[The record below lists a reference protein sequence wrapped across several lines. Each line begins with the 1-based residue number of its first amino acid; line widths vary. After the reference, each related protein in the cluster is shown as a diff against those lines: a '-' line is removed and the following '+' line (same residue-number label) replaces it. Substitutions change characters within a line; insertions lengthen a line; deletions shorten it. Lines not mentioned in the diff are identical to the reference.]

1 MDVSLSLI
9 LKDKG
14 GKKHCLPIFWF
25 SPVGVDNFENEGK
38 SEKECIE
45 IEDWG
50 LSVHFGLGFQENSN
64 YTWHFMF

>member
-45 IEDWG
+45 IED
-50 LSVHFGLGFQENSN
+50 
-64 YTWHFMF
+64 